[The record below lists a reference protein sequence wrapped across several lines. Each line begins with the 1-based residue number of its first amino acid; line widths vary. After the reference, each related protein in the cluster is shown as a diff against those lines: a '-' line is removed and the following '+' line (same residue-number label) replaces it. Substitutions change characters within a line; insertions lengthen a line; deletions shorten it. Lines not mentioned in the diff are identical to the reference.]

1 MAQYRIDQ
9 NLMLPHNKTIYE
21 VVMLADAE
29 GNVVGGGG
37 NFTGAAVDAFG
48 RARMSEPY
56 TLFES
61 DNTNTPSAKFDV
73 KTVGTA
79 STTFVD
85 DESTVDMDIGT
96 ANGDRCLRRSKRRM
110 AYQPGKSL
118 QILETFVMGTAK
130 ENLVQRVGFYD
141 DENGFYLEQSGTDI
155 YFVKRSNVTGTVVE
169 TRVAQDDW
177 NGDKLNGVAEDS
189 TSGFILD
196 LSKAQIF
203 AMDIEWLGVGSVRCG
218 FVINGTIIIAHTF
231 HHANQVESTYTT
243 RASLPLSYEILNDGI
258 TASVSKLKS
267 ICATVISEGGF
278 EPRGISQ
285 VHRSSGGLAGQN
297 VNDVWTNLVSI
308 RLIANT
314 GVVVPTGVD
323 VLNVSNVDYEW
334 GLFKNAVAN
343 TGTSFS
349 WTNTTDL
356 VQTAVGNTVIVSWS
370 DQIAGGYLGGKT
382 APITLGDG
390 GLEWNSQLG
399 VFANGSVETLTL
411 AIRAGSKSK
420 LAAGL
425 LKWIEV

>member
-1 MAQYRIDQ
+1 MTQYRVDKNQ
-9 NLMLPHNKTIYE
+9 FLPHNKTIYE

-37 NFTGAAVDAFG
+37 NFTGSAVDAFG

-61 DNTNTPSAKFDV
+61 DNTNTVSAKFDV
-73 KTVGTA
+73 LNVGTA

-85 DESTVDMDIGT
+85 DESTLDMDIGN
-96 ANGDRCLRRSKRRM
+96 ADGDRCLRRSKRRM

-118 QILETFVMGTAK
+118 QIMETFVMGAAK
-130 ENLVQRVGFYD
+130 ENLIQRVGFYD
-141 DENGFYLEQSGTDI
+141 DENGFFLEQNGTDV

-169 TRVAQDDW
+169 TRVDQADW
-177 NGDKLNGVAEDS
+177 NGDTLDGDEATS
-189 TSGFILD
+189 TSGIVLD
-196 LSKAQIF
+196 LSKAQIL

-231 HHANQVESTYTT
+231 HHANLVSSTYTT
-243 RASLPLSYEILNDGI
+243 RASLPLSYEILNDGA

-267 ICATVISEGGF
+267 ICSTVISEGGF
-278 EPRGISQ
+278 EPRGVSK
-285 VHRSSGGLAGQN
+285 VKSSSGGLGGQN

-314 GVVVPTGVD
+314 GVVVPTGID

-334 GLFKNAVAN
+334 GLFKNAVPN

-349 WTNTTDL
+349 WSNETDL
-356 VQTAVGNTVIVSWS
+356 VQTATGNTVITSWS
-370 DQIAGGYLGGKT
+370 DQLAGGYLGGKT

-399 VFANGSVETLTL
+399 VFANGSVESITL

-425 LKWIEV
+425 IKWIEV

>member
-29 GNVVGGGG
+29 GNVTGGG
-37 NFTGAAVDAFG
+37 NFHGSAVDAFG
-48 RARMSEPY
+48 RARFSEPY

-61 DNTNTPSAKFDV
+61 DNTNSPSFKFDV

-79 STTFVD
+79 NTVFNNS
-85 DESTVDMDIGT
+85 ESTVEMNVGT
-96 ANGDRCLRRSKRRM
+96 ADGDRCLRRSKRRM

-118 QILETFVMGTAK
+118 QILETFVMGAPK
-130 ENLVQRVGFYD
+130 ENLIQRVGYYD
-141 DENGFYLEQSGTDI
+141 DENGFFLEQDNTDV
-155 YFVKRSNVTGTVVE
+155 YLVQRSKVTGAIVE
-169 TRVAQDDW
+169 TRVAQADW
-177 NGDKLNGVAEDS
+177 NGDTLDGEEATS
-189 TSGFILD
+189 TSGVVLD
-196 LSKAQIF
+196 LTKSQIL

-218 FVINGTIIIAHTF
+218 FVINGQTIIAHTF
-231 HHANQVESTYTT
+231 HHANLVDTTYIT
-243 RASLPLSYEILNDGI
+243 RATLPVSYEILNDGI
-258 TASVSKLKS
+258 TDSASTLKS
-267 ICATVISEGGF
+267 ICSTVISEGGF
-278 EPRGISQ
+278 EPRGVSQ
-285 VHRSSGGLAGQN
+285 VKRSAGGLGGQN
-297 VNDVWTNLVSI
+297 INDVWTNLVSI

-314 GVVVPTGVD
+314 GVVVPTGID

-334 GLFKNAVAN
+334 GLFKNAVPQ
-343 TGTSFS
+343 GTFS
-349 WTNTTDL
+349 WSNETDL
-356 VQTAVGNTVIVSWS
+356 VQTATGNTVIISWS
-370 DQIAGGYLGGKT
+370 DQIAGGYLGAKT

-399 VFANGSVETLTL
+399 VFANGSVESITL